1 MSQQQNKYTHRRSGG
16 FTLVELMVAMTGGI
30 FFTVFVFMMSKDSA
44 QFFQGQ
50 SRLSETTLAAA
61 TGFERLRADIARA
74 GFLSSPNLLRDQN
87 RCPRPIEG
95 TDVAPQQ
102 EGTGFTGRLGLQ
114 EMALARIYQG
124 GTVDSSNFMLTDNA
138 GGLSPD
144 QLILWG
150 NYTSADQFPV
160 RAWRTSSF
168 SLEVGSPG
176 LIRAGITGANAGAD
190 LAALERLF
198 PEGSIIRVSDS
209 QGRDQYTL
217 VSGVRLAVESTGSVP
232 TVDYLSTVGLVE
244 KASSDRCGI
253 RGIGRDLNINPV
265 NIIRYRLRNL
275 AADPDF
281 ASLYTG
287 AAGATDSTRLDLVRE
302 ELEAGG
308 SVEADTSVIDGST
321 EVVAEYAVDLKFGL
335 TVQSSPATGALT
347 YLGENDPSIP
357 RYAGSS
363 LDGPATAPNSG
374 PHWIRGIHARL
385 AVRNRDPDRAAPVI
399 PASSLPTSED
409 LIRVQVA
416 EGEYARMRSLRS
428 HIATRNSRNE
438 MWN

>member
-1 MSQQQNKYTHRRSGG
+1 MSYQKNKQTHGRSGG

-44 QFFQGQ
+44 RFFQGQ

-74 GFLSSPNLLRDQN
+74 GFLSSPNLYRDQN

-95 TDVAPQQ
+95 TPPAPEQN
-102 EGTGFTGRLGLQ
+102 GGFVDNPGLQ
-114 EMALARIYQG
+114 QMALAQVFQG
-124 GTVDSSNFMLTDNA
+124 GSEDDSNFMLTDNA

-160 RAWRTSSF
+160 RAWATGTF

-176 LIRAGITGANAGAD
+176 LIRAGITGAD
-190 LAALERLF
+190 MTEDTAALGRLF
-198 PEGSIIRVSDS
+198 PAGSIIRVSDS
-209 QGRDQYTL
+209 QGRDQYTI
-217 VSGVRLAVESTGSVP
+217 VSGVRMVVESTGNVP
-232 TVDYLSTVGLVE
+232 TVDYVNTVGLIA
-244 KASSDRCGI
+244 KASGNRCGI
-253 RGIGRDLNINPV
+253 RGIGRDLSINPV

-275 AADPDF
+275 QDDPAFD
-281 ASLYTG
+281 ALYVG
-287 AAGATDSTRLDLVRE
+287 AAGASDSTRLDLVRE
-302 ELEAGG
+302 ELGADA
-308 SVEADTSVIDGST
+308 SVQTNTSILST

-335 TVQSSPATGALT
+335 TVQSDPAFGTLT
-347 YLGENDPSIP
+347 YLGEDDPLIP
-357 RYAGSS
+357 RYAGISFTGAAAA
-363 LDGPATAPNSG
+363 LNSG

-385 AVRNRDPDRAAPVI
+385 AVRNRDPDRVAPVI
-399 PASSLPTSED
+399 PADSDPNSED
-409 LIRVQVA
+409 LLRVQVA
-416 EGEYARMRSLRS
+416 QGEYARMRSLRS

>member
-1 MSQQQNKYTHRRSGG
+1 MSYQKNKQTHGRSGG

-44 QFFQGQ
+44 RFFQGQ

-87 RCPRPIEG
+87 RCPRPIERAA
-95 TDVAPQQ
+95 TAPEQV
-102 EGTGFTGRLGLQ
+102 GAGFNSNPGLQ
-114 EMALARIYQG
+114 QMALAHLFQG
-124 GTVDSSNFMLTDNA
+124 GTVDSTNFMLTDNA

-160 RAWRTSSF
+160 RAWQTGSF
-168 SLEVGSPG
+168 TLEVLGSPG
-176 LIRAGITGANAGAD
+176 LIRAGITGADNTAD
-190 LAALERLF
+190 LAALGRLF
-198 PEGSIIRVSDS
+198 PTGSIIRVSDS
-209 QGRDQYTL
+209 QGRDQYTI
-217 VSGVRLAVESTGSVP
+217 VSGVRMVVDSSGNVP
-232 TVDYLSTVGLVE
+232 TVDYDSTVGLVVKE
-244 KASSDRCGI
+244 AGNRCGI
-253 RGIGRDLNINPV
+253 RGNGRDLSINPV

-275 AADPDF
+275 EDDDAFDA
-281 ASLYTG
+281 LYVG
-287 AAGATDSTRLDLVRE
+287 EAGATDSTRLDLVRE
-302 ELEAGG
+302 ELGANA
-308 SVEADTSVIDGST
+308 SVQTNTSILST

-335 TVQSSPATGALT
+335 TVQSAPVTGALT
-347 YLGENDPSIP
+347 YLGEDN
-357 RYAGSS
+357 
-363 LDGPATAPNSG
+363 PALPQYGGISFSGTAAAVNSG

-385 AVRNRDPDRAAPVI
+385 AVRNRDPDRIAPVV
-399 PASSLPTSED
+399 PTASLPTSED

-416 EGEYARMRSLRS
+416 PGEYARMRSLRS
-428 HIATRNSRNE
+428 HITTRNSRNE